1 MFNIWPYLLRLAVAL
16 HFIYPHISSLLQGVG
31 KVKLAVFACIDE
43 YIPATIAFA
52 LWHGFFVILGILIL
66 IWPRPI
72 MPLILALV
80 VLSSQLYIN
89 FAQHS
94 YTVVNMMLFMLVLVT
109 LALIIYHSRP
119 QFR

>member
-1 MFNIWPYLLRLAVAL
+1 MFNIWPYLLRLAVSL
-16 HFIYPHISSLLQGVG
+16 YFIYPHGVAMLQGA
-31 KVKLAVFACIDE
+31 KKTKLAVFACVNE
-43 YIPATIAFA
+43 YIPATIAFTI
-52 LWHGFFVILGILIL
+52 WHSFFVILGILIL

-72 MPLILALV
+72 LPLILSLI
-80 VLSSQLYIN
+80 VLSSELYIN

-94 YTVVNMMLFMLVLVT
+94 YTVVNMMLFILVLVT